1 MKKIVITGAAGLVGL
16 NLLDS
21 LKDSNNEII
30 AIDKSQKNLN
40 LAKKINPKIK
50 TINLDLSRGMVPT
63 EILRNT
69 DLIIQ
74 LQAQISSPEKEPY
87 ERNNIDSIKNI
98 VEICE
103 ENNIPL
109 IHMSSS
115 VVNSVAKDLYTETKT
130 IGENVVKNSKCQYTI
145 LRPALMYGCF
155 DVKHL
160 DFIIKSLDNQ
170 IIFPMPGSGKY
181 IRQPLFVKDLVNII
195 LKLIELKP
203 ENKTFNLIGKERIYF
218 INLLK
223 IIRKQKNKK
232 TIFINLPLPIF
243 SFLFNFYNF
252 LNGKKPYV
260 PEQLSALTAGDI
272 FPLEDWESE
281 FNVKYTPF
289 KEGIRKMLK
298 SPYYNHTK
306 LMEKIE

>member
-1 MKKIVITGAAGLVGL
+1 MKRIVITGAAGLVGL
-16 NLLDS
+16 NLLDE
-21 LKDSNNEII
+21 LKNSSYEIT
-30 AIDKSQKNLN
+30 AIDKNQNNLN
-40 LAKKINPKIK
+40 LAKKINPNIEI
-50 TINLDLSRGMVPT
+50 TNLDLSKENIPSK
-63 EILRNT
+63 ILKDT

-87 ERNNIDSIKNI
+87 ERNNIESIRNI

-103 ENNIPL
+103 KNKIPL

-115 VVNSVAKDLYTETKT
+115 VVISVAKDLYTETKT
-130 IGENVVKNSKCQYTI
+130 VGENIVKNSKCKYTI
-145 LRPALMYGCF
+145 LRPPLMYGCF
-155 DVKHL
+155 DMKHL

-195 LKLIELKP
+195 IKLIERTPK
-203 ENKTFNLIGKERIYF
+203 NKTYNLIGKERIYF
-218 INLLK
+218 INLLR

-232 TIFINLPLPIF
+232 TIFIKLPIPIF
-243 SFLFNFYNF
+243 SFLFNIYNF
-252 LNGKKPYV
+252 LKGKKPYV

-281 FNVKYTPF
+281 FEVKYTPF
-289 KEGIRKMLK
+289 KEGIRKMLE